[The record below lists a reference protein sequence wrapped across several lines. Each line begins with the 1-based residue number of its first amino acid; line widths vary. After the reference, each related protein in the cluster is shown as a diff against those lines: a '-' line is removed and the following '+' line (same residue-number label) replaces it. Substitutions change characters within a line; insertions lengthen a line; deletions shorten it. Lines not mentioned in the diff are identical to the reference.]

1 MIETVKPLK
10 LDSTKQNIWF
20 TSDLHF
26 NHANIMKFCNRPWK
40 TTKEMDEAL
49 ISNWNSVVK
58 PNDLIFDL
66 GDFAFANR
74 DKWIELL
81 KQLNG
86 KHYLILGN
94 HDITRWP
101 GNKVL
106 PLFERVEHQL
116 TLKIDG
122 RKVYLNHYP
131 FLCYGGTYRGPEQAA
146 YALHGHVHLLRE
158 HNTGKDFERMSH
170 AFPYQYDVGV
180 DFNNYIPI
188 SWNEVCNK
196 ITTQVKY
203 NVNQMYWINS

>member
-26 NHANIMKFCNRPWK
+26 NHANIIKFCNRPWK
-40 TTKEMDEAL
+40 TTEEMDEAL

-66 GDFAFANR
+66 GDFAFADR

-94 HDITRWP
+94 HDITKWP

-131 FLCYGGTYRGPEQAA
+131 FLCYGGTYRDSTSIVYQ
-146 YALHGHVHLLRE
+146 LFGHVHSGPNCSGLDSDRLI
-158 HNTGKDFERMSH
+158 NL
-170 AFPYQYDVGV
+170 FPYQYDVGV
-180 DFNNYIPI
+180 DNNNYTPI
-188 SWNEVCNK
+188 SWE
-196 ITTQVKY
+196 QVKDKI
-203 NVNQMYWINS
+203 NNQIINAKL